1 MAKIHGMIKAIETA
15 IYGKDIRSPLADS
28 LEAINKETEKATLLS
43 NEVEGKQSVLEAKY
57 DNQISNMTNENPSIS
72 EMVDFRTSGNTGQSY
87 VTAGK
92 RADALEA
99 QLFEGKKRIQVI
111 SNSTGVNIEGFP
123 RLEGEQ
129 DDSPRFKRAI
139 EYCIQNELTEIRVP
153 NKTYYVLQS
162 INTKGIKLVGV
173 GKPFIPLLDWEYTR
187 PWSEEEKY
195 TEYRNRCKG
204 SIITTDANISI
215 FSSGL
220 IAENIGIFGNLR
232 SSVGSGIEST
242 SANKAEQEIDLYNCV
257 IVGFK
262 DCGIKCPHGVIS
274 ASIQKTI
281 IAQNGKNGILIGRNS
296 VNYTGE
302 TNLLNIQDSFII
314 RNESHGIYGDI
325 AGRGI
330 LIQRT
335 SFEYNG
341 EPSDPERPSPS
352 NISEIVFGCVL
363 NLYNAGGF
371 TNGALD
377 FSNNYSEE
385 TYGLLKINAF
395 EPVYGM
401 KIVSNM
407 WKPHDNLHYSCGIFL
422 DGWISGITIDN
433 NNFYTIFDYVRFA
446 NLNNIKNVKID
457 MPYIG
462 LLSNNV
468 RPTIESRNIGD
479 KTFLSLNSDAI
490 EEVASLK
497 EGTVIAVDYDA
508 NVNVTWV
515 KLDTSR
521 EPYFNFGADGI
532 VNENVG
538 YLLTIDGTFYGF
550 IQLYSVGNQI
560 WQLRGNRTNLGI
572 GDGSVKLYKV
582 GGVQTVDGSGK
593 VRKIVIDWDGQVLG
607 NGR

>member
-1 MAKIHGMIKAIETA
+1 MAKTYEMIKTIKTA
-15 IYGKDIRSPLADS
+15 IYGQDVGSSLADG

-43 NEVEGKQSVLEAKY
+43 SEIEEKQSTLEKKY
-57 DNQISNMTNENPSIS
+57 DNQISNMTNGNPSIS

-99 QLFEGKKRIQVI
+99 QLFEGKKRMQVI
-111 SNSTGVNIEGFP
+111 SHSTGINIEEFP
-123 RLEGEQ
+123 MLEGEQ

-139 EYCIQNELTEIRVP
+139 EYCIQNELTEIRLP
-153 NKTYYVLQS
+153 NRTYYVLQS

-187 PWSEEEKY
+187 PWSNEDKY
-195 TEYRNRCKG
+195 MEYRNRCKG

-220 IAENIGIFGNLR
+220 TAKNIGIFGNLR

-242 SANKAEQEIDLYNCV
+242 SANKAEQEIDLYNCI

-281 IAQNGKNGILIGRNS
+281 IAQNGKNGIFIGRNPI
-296 VNYTGE
+296 NYTGE

-330 LIQRT
+330 IIQRT

-341 EPSDPERPSPS
+341 EPSDPKRQSPS
-352 NISEIVFGCVL
+352 NINEVVFGCVL

-395 EPVYGM
+395 EPVYGI

-407 WKPHDNLHYSCGIFL
+407 WKPYDNLHYSCGISL
-422 DGWISGITIDN
+422 DGWISGVTIDN
-433 NNFYTIFDYVRFA
+433 NNFHTMFDYVLFEK
-446 NLNNIKNVKID
+446 LNNIKNVKID
-457 MPYIG
+457 IPYNG
-462 LLSNNV
+462 LLLNDV

-479 KTFLSLNSDAI
+479 KTFLSFNSDAI
-490 EEVASLK
+490 EEVASLRA
-497 EGTVIAVDYDA
+497 GTVIEVDYDA
-508 NVNVTWV
+508 NVNVTWI
-515 KLDTSR
+515 KLNTSR
-521 EPYFNFGADGI
+521 EPSFNFGVDGT

-538 YLLTIDGTFYGF
+538 YLLMIDETFYGF
-550 IQLYSVGNQI
+550 IQLYSAGNQL
-560 WQLRGNRTNLGI
+560 WQLRGDRTYLGI

-593 VRKIVIDWDGQVLG
+593 LRKIVIDWDGQVLG